1 MGTKS
6 ESSLHDMENLTR
18 NQAGT
23 IFKARVRIINCK
35 GNQTSRNKVVE
46 NCRKCKIWSETQ
58 EHILEICP
66 SIHTEITSTTK
77 KEEIFHL
84 CPSELRTTAKRIIET
99 IEIFESNKTTSGNSK
114 QSGTERE

>member
-1 MGTKS
+1 MQY
-6 ESSLHDMENLTR
+6 LTR

-35 GNQTSRNKVVE
+35 GNQTSRNMVVE
-46 NCRKCKIWSETQ
+46 NCRKCKVWSETQ

-66 SIHTEITSTTK
+66 SIQTEITSTTR

-84 CPSELRTTAKRIIET
+84 CSRNLRTTAKRIIET
-99 IEIFESNKTTSGNSK
+99 IEIFESGTRTSGNSN
-114 QSGTERE
+114 QSGTERV